1 MQTLISTR
9 RKLIDLKPAVFES
22 LSLEAQRQGV
32 SLKRLIESL
41 LESACPRL
49 SAGAES
55 GISRLIGSALPKDTE
70 ISSIKDER
78 LNYLLSK

>member
-1 MQTLISTR
+1 MQTLVSTR

-41 LESACPRL
+41 LESACQRL

-55 GISRLIGSALPKDTE
+55 GISRLVGSALPKDTD
-70 ISSIKDER
+70 ITSIKDER
-78 LNYLLSK
+78 LSYLLSK